1 MKVLYIHND
10 YGRPSGEEQ
19 AASEIVQLL
28 RDHGH
33 EVKWFRRTSEGYRDS
48 LWGNIM
54 AFFTGIYN
62 PKASRELSRVL
73 DEYKP
78 DVVQV
83 QNLYPFISTSI
94 FRPLK
99 KRNISVVMRCPNYR
113 LFCPQGLC
121 LDPKGQVCERCW
133 DRAHEWNCVNQNC
146 LSSRLKSLAYAVRNW
161 YARTSRNIL
170 DGVDV
175 FITQSEFQKRKFEG
189 MGIETNRIAIL
200 PGIPPI
206 VGDIE
211 ENKMGDWVTFVGR
224 VSPEKGIYEFI
235 DAARMNLAIPFK
247 VAGNLDEQFHIPEN
261 CPKNIE
267 FVGFKK
273 ESDLNQLYVKSRII
287 VIPSKWYEGFPNVIL
302 RGMLLKRP
310 VITTNIGAM
319 QSIIETGVSGILVNP
334 GNAQDLGEAIKSL
347 YPDVDKCIEY
357 GKNGYRKATTVYSK
371 ENIYQ
376 TLMEIYERAQ
386 KQSAK
391 RNK

>member
-19 AASEIVQLL
+19 AAGEIVQLL
-28 RDHGH
+28 RDRGH
-33 EVKWFRRTSEGYRDS
+33 EVRWFRRTSEGYRDS
-48 LWGNIM
+48 LQGNVI

-62 PKASRELSRVL
+62 PKTSRELAKML

-99 KRNISVVMRCPNYR
+99 KRNLPVVMRCPNYR

-121 LDPKGQVCERCW
+121 LDLKGQVCERCW
-133 DRAHEWNCVNQNC
+133 SGTHEWNCVRHNC
-146 LSSRLKSLAYAVRNW
+146 LGSRLKSLAYAVRNW
-161 YARTSRNIL
+161 YARTSRTIL

-189 MGIETNRIAIL
+189 MGIETNHIGIL
-200 PGIPPI
+200 PGIPPMT
-206 VGDIE
+206 GDIE
-211 ENKMGDWVTFVGR
+211 EKEIGDWVTFVGR

-235 DAARMNLAIPFK
+235 DAARLNPDVPFK
-247 VAGNLDEQFHIPEN
+247 VAGNLDEQFCIPAD
-261 CPKNIE
+261 CPSNVE
-267 FVGFKK
+267 FMGFKK
-273 ESDLNQLYVKSRII
+273 GAELNRLYTDSRII

-310 VITTNIGAM
+310 VITTSIGAM
-319 QSIIETGVSGILVNP
+319 QSIIDPGVNGILVTP
-334 GNAQDLGEAIKSL
+334 GSAEELGEAVKQL
-347 YPDVDKCIEY
+347 YYDRQQCITY
-357 GKNGYRKATTVYSK
+357 GKNGYEKATTVYSK
-371 ENIYQ
+371 EVIYN
-376 TLMEIYERAQ
+376 TLMGIYNNAIKRA
-386 KQSAK
+386 KHHA
-391 RNK
+391 

>member
-19 AASEIVQLL
+19 AADEIVQLL

-48 LWGNIM
+48 LWGNII

-62 PKASRELSRVL
+62 PKASRELARML

-94 FRPLK
+94 FRPLR
-99 KRNISVVMRCPNYR
+99 KRNVPVVMRCPNYR

-121 LDPKGQVCERCW
+121 LDPMGQVCERCW
-133 DRAHEWNCVNQNC
+133 NGAHEWNCVSQNC
-146 LSSRLKSLAYAVRNW
+146 LSNRLKSLAYAVRNW

-189 MGIETNRIAIL
+189 MGIESNRIGIL
-200 PGIPPI
+200 PGIPPMI
-206 VGDIE
+206 GDIE
-211 ENKMGDWVTFVGR
+211 EKEMGDWVTFVGR

-235 DAARMNLAIPFK
+235 DAARMNPDIPFK
-247 VAGNLDEQFHIPEN
+247 VAGNLDEQFRIPED
-261 CPKNIE
+261 CPSNVE

-273 ESDLNQLYVKSRII
+273 GAELNRLYTDSRII

-310 VITTNIGAM
+310 VITTSIGAM
-319 QSIIETGVSGILVNP
+319 QSIIDTGVNGILVTP
-334 GNAQDLGEAIKSL
+334 GCAKELGEAVKKL
-347 YPDVDKCIEY
+347 YYDKKKCIEY
-357 GKNGYRKATTVYSK
+357 GMNGFQKASTVYSK
-371 ENIYQ
+371 GVIYR
-376 TLMEIYERAQ
+376 TLMEIYDNAI
-386 KQSAK
+386 K
-391 RNK
+391 RVKHYA

>member
-19 AASEIVQLL
+19 AAGEIVQLL

-33 EVKWFRRTSEGYRDS
+33 EVKWFKRTSEGYRDS
-48 LWGNIM
+48 LWGNII

-62 PKASRELSRVL
+62 PKTSRKLARVL

-78 DVVQV
+78 DVVQI

-94 FRPLK
+94 FQPLK
-99 KRNISVVMRCPNYR
+99 KRNVSVVMRCPNYR

-121 LDPKGQVCERCW
+121 LDPRGQVCERCW
-133 DRAHEWNCVNQNC
+133 NGAHEWNCVSQNC

-175 FITQSEFQKRKFEG
+175 FITQSEFQKRKFER
-189 MGIETNRIAIL
+189 MGIEANRIGIL
-200 PGIPPI
+200 PGIPPM
-206 VGDIE
+206 VGDVVEKEI
-211 ENKMGDWVTFVGR
+211 GDWVTFVGR
-224 VSPEKGIYEFI
+224 ISPEKGIYEFI
-235 DAARMNLAIPFK
+235 DAARLNPDIPFK
-247 VAGNLDEQFHIPEN
+247 VAGNLDDQFRMPED
-261 CPKNIE
+261 CPSNVE

-273 ESDLNQLYVKSRII
+273 GAELNRLYTDSRII

-310 VITTNIGAM
+310 IITTSIGAM
-319 QSIIETGVSGILVNP
+319 QSIIDTGVNGILVKP
-334 GNAQDLGEAIKSL
+334 GSAKELGKAVKQL
-347 YPDVDKCIEY
+347 YYDRQRCIAY
-357 GKNGYRKATTVYSK
+357 GKNGYEKATTIYSK
-371 ENIYQ
+371 EMIYR
-376 TLMEIYERAQ
+376 TLMEIYDNAIKRA
-386 KQSAK
+386 KHHA
-391 RNK
+391 